1 MEKQVKR
8 REFTFERKPAR
19 IRLARIL
26 EMLSAEALTEPEIAE
41 RLYLSQTGLWPY
53 MKHLRETQQVYVAG
67 WTRDAVA
74 GQRTFPRAKYRTRT
88 GNEKDRPK
96 PKPLSDA
103 QIAKRYR
110 DRVKADPEKYE
121 RGYRRFKRN
130 MATQQIRLRNLR
142 RKQLI
147 EAGFDPTAVQL
158 GKVRVILTGNRRT
171 PSPAEV
177 ERIIELREQGLIWKE
192 VSARTGIPKSTCRTQ
207 YLRAKGE
214 LYD

>member
-1 MEKQVKR
+1 MKR
-8 REFTFERKPAR
+8 REFTFERKPAQVK
-19 IRLARIL
+19 LARIL
-26 EMLSAEALTEPEIAE
+26 KMLSKEALTEPEIAE
-41 RLYLSQTGLWPY
+41 RLFLSQTGLWPY

-88 GNEKDRPK
+88 GGEKDRPK

-121 RGYRRFKRN
+121 QGYRKLKRN
-130 MATQQIRLRNLR
+130 MATQQIRLKNLR

-158 GKVRVILTGNRRT
+158 GRVRVILTGERRT
-171 PSPAEV
+171 PSPNEV

-192 VSARTGIPKSTCRTQ
+192 VSALTGIPKSTCRTH

-214 LYD
+214 L